1 MDVSFLPGEGGWY
14 KVKVKNRKTILR
26 LSIRSFRASGRRN
39 MIAALAIALTTILF
53 TSLFTIAMSLNSSYQ
68 TYTFR
73 QIGGYA
79 HGTFK
84 EVSEDQIQALKS
96 HKLVKEAGKRT
107 VVGSISEGGFAKVP
121 AEISYMDQNQ
131 TKWSYIELAEGH
143 EPEKENEVIM
153 DTEALKFLGVSPSVG
168 EEITLTYDVLDQAQS
183 GGSRSDT
190 FVLSGWWEYDP
201 VTPVH
206 FINVSEKYVE
216 NLEQQIK
223 GQDQG
228 SFRTDLSVM
237 LPSSLNIQGTMQ
249 KIEEDLGY
257 QNENPDKDDYLG
269 FGVNWGYTSAQ
280 TDSQMDPGIIAA
292 IAAFL
297 LLVIFTGYL
306 IIYNI
311 FQISVTEDIRYYGL
325 LKTIGVTP
333 RQLKRII
340 RQQALL
346 LCLIGCPV
354 GLAAGYLIG
363 YLLVPIVISQT
374 TLNTVGATVSSSP
387 LIFVVA
393 ALFSVVTVLLSC
405 GRPGRMASRVSPVE
419 AVKYTES
426 RSYSRKER
434 KTRGARISQMAFA
447 NLGRN
452 KKKTVLVVVSLSLS
466 VVLLAVT
473 LLFTGGFSMEKYLAE
488 KNCAD
493 FIVGNTDYFQFRAD
507 GPESGIPQEDVAMI
521 QEHTNIQSGGQ
532 AWGIPGE
539 TPKTWLTEKQF
550 RNTALGPSED
560 ELSQM
565 IQGREKR
572 DQLIQTSLQIEGMD
586 DALLDKLTVLE
597 GSLDTLRNPEEKAI
611 AIAVP
616 ADDYGNVRSMTSYP
630 QPGEKLT
637 VTYVD
642 DGYYVDSRNGEKIT
656 DSTPEEYIQYH
667 IAKSHDVEYTVCAL
681 VTVPYQI
688 SFRSS
693 LMYGFD
699 AVMQP
704 ERLREDSGKELYSLF
719 YMFDTPD
726 REAETEAESFLA
738 DMTGGESSGL
748 MYESKELSRKDF
760 ESFRQMFQ
768 LLGGAL
774 CAIVAVVG
782 ILNFFNA
789 ILTGIL
795 ARKREFAV
803 LQSIGMTGKQLKKML
818 ILEGLLYAGATI
830 FVSLI
835 LITAAEPLIGR
846 LLESMFWFFEYQFNV
861 AAVIITGPIFLILG
875 VLLPMAVYRSIAKL
889 TIVERLRETE

>member
-1 MDVSFLPGEGGWY
+1 
-14 KVKVKNRKTILR
+14 
-26 LSIRSFRASGRRN
+26 

-223 GQDQG
+223 GQGQG

-426 RSYSRKER
+426 GSYSRKER
-434 KTRGARISQMAFA
+434 RTRGARISQMAFA

-550 RNTALGPSED
+550 RDTALGPSED

-704 ERLREDSGKELYSLF
+704 DRLREDSGKELYSLF

>member
-14 KVKVKNRKTILR
+14 KVKVKNRKTIWR
-26 LSIRSFRASGRRN
+26 LSIRSFRASGKRN

-183 GGSRSDT
+183 GGSWSDT

-426 RSYSRKER
+426 GSYSRKER
-434 KTRGARISQMAFA
+434 RTRGARISQMAFA

-507 GPESGIPQEDVAMI
+507 GPESGISQEDVAMI

-726 REAETEAESFLA
+726 REAETEAESYLA

>member
-14 KVKVKNRKTILR
+14 KVKVKNRKTIWR
-26 LSIRSFRASGRRN
+26 LSIRSFRASGKRN

-168 EEITLTYDVLDQAQS
+168 EEITLTYDVLGQAQS

-223 GQDQG
+223 GQDQE

-426 RSYSRKER
+426 GSYSRKER
-434 KTRGARISQMAFA
+434 RTRGARISQMAFA

-507 GPESGIPQEDVAMI
+507 GPESGISQEDVAMI

-550 RNTALGPSED
+550 RDTALGPSED

-597 GSLDTLRNPEEKAI
+597 GSLDALRDPEEKAI

-726 REAETEAESFLA
+726 REAETEAESYLA

-818 ILEGLLYAGATI
+818 ILEGFLYAGATI

>member
-216 NLEQQIK
+216 NLEQQMK
-223 GQDQG
+223 GQGQG

-426 RSYSRKER
+426 GSYSRKER
-434 KTRGARISQMAFA
+434 RTRGARISQMAFA

-507 GPESGIPQEDVAMI
+507 GPESGIPQEDAAMI

-550 RNTALGPSED
+550 RDTALGPSED

-704 ERLREDSGKELYSLF
+704 DRLREDSGKELYSLF

>member
-1 MDVSFLPGEGGWY
+1 
-14 KVKVKNRKTILR
+14 
-26 LSIRSFRASGRRN
+26 

-168 EEITLTYDVLDQAQS
+168 EVITLTYDVLDQAQS

-216 NLEQQIK
+216 NLEQQMK
-223 GQDQG
+223 GQGQG

-426 RSYSRKER
+426 GSYSRKER
-434 KTRGARISQMAFA
+434 RTRGARISQMAFA

-550 RNTALGPSED
+550 RDTALGPSED

-704 ERLREDSGKELYSLF
+704 DRLREDSGKELYSLF

>member
-1 MDVSFLPGEGGWY
+1 M
-14 KVKVKNRKTILR
+14 KVKNRKTIWR
-26 LSIRSFRASGRRN
+26 LSIRSFRASGKRN

-168 EEITLTYDVLDQAQS
+168 EEITLTYDVLGQAQS

-223 GQDQG
+223 GQDQE

-426 RSYSRKER
+426 GSYSRKER
-434 KTRGARISQMAFA
+434 RTRGARISQMAFA

-507 GPESGIPQEDVAMI
+507 GPESGISQEDVAMI

-550 RNTALGPSED
+550 RDTALGPSED

-597 GSLDTLRNPEEKAI
+597 GSLDALRDPEEKAI

-726 REAETEAESFLA
+726 REAETEAESYLA

-818 ILEGLLYAGATI
+818 ILEGFLYAGATI

>member
-216 NLEQQIK
+216 NLEQQMK
-223 GQDQG
+223 GQGQG

-426 RSYSRKER
+426 GSYSRKER
-434 KTRGARISQMAFA
+434 RTRGARISQMAFA

-550 RNTALGPSED
+550 RDTALGPSED

-704 ERLREDSGKELYSLF
+704 DRLREDSGKELYSLF

>member
-1 MDVSFLPGEGGWY
+1 MDESFLRGEGGWY
-14 KVKVKNRKTILR
+14 KVKVKNRKTIWR
-26 LSIRSFRASGRRN
+26 LSIRSFRASGKRN
-39 MIAALAIALTTILF
+39 MIAALAIALTAILF

-84 EVSEDQIQALKS
+84 EVNEDQVQALKS
-96 HKLVKEAGKRT
+96 HKLVKEAGERT
-107 VVGSISEGGFAKVP
+107 VVGSISEDSFAKVP
-121 AEISYMDQNQ
+121 AEISYMDSNQ

-153 DTEALKFLGVSPSVG
+153 DTEALELLGISPAVG
-168 EEITLTYDVLDQAQS
+168 QEITLTYDVLDQMQS
-183 GGSRSDT
+183 GKSRTDT

-206 FINVSEKYVE
+206 FINVSEEYVE
-216 NLEQQIK
+216 NLEQELLTQE
-223 GQDQG
+223 Q
-228 SFRTDLSVM
+228 FRTDLSVM
-237 LPSSLNIQGTMQ
+237 LPSSLNIEGTME

-257 QNENPDKDDYLG
+257 QNADPDKDDYLG

-346 LCLIGCPV
+346 LCLIGCPA
-354 GLAAGYLIG
+354 GLAAGYLTG
-363 YLLVPIVISQT
+363 YLLVPVVISRT
-374 TLNTVGATVSSSP
+374 TLSEVSSTVSSSP
-387 LIFVVA
+387 LIFAAA
-393 ALFSVVTVLLSC
+393 ALFSVITVLLSC
-405 GRPGRMASRVSPVE
+405 GRPGRMASKVSPVE

-426 RSYSRKER
+426 GKLSRKER
-434 KTRGARISQMAFA
+434 RTRGARISQMAFA

-473 LLFTGGFSMEKYLAE
+473 LLFTGGFNMEKYLAE

-493 FIVGNTDYFQFRAD
+493 FIVGNTDYFRFRAY
-507 GPESGIPQEDVAMI
+507 GPESGISQEDVAMI

-550 RNTALGPSED
+550 RDTALGPSED
-560 ELSQM
+560 ELRQT

-572 DQLIQTSLQIEGMD
+572 GQLIQTSLQIEGMD
-586 DALLDKLTVLE
+586 DALLDKLTVLK
-597 GSLDTLRNPEEKAI
+597 GSLDTLRDPEEKAI

-616 ADDYGNVRSMTSYP
+616 TDDYGNVRSMTSYP

-642 DGYYVDSRNGEKIT
+642 DGYYIDSRNGEKIT

-667 IAKSHDVEYTVCAL
+667 IAESHDVEYTVCAL
-681 VTVPYQI
+681 VAVPYQI
-688 SFRSS
+688 SFRSG

-726 REAETEAESFLA
+726 REAETEAESFIA

-760 ESFRQMFQ
+760 EGFRQMFQ

-774 CAIVAVVG
+774 CGIVGVVG

-795 ARKREFAV
+795 ARKREFAM

-818 ILEGLLYAGATI
+818 MLEGLLYAGATI
-830 FVSLI
+830 FVSFI
-835 LITAAEPLIGR
+835 LITAAEPLIGK
-846 LLESMFWFFEYQFNV
+846 LLESMFWFFEYQFNI

-875 VLLPMAVYRSIAKL
+875 ALLPMAVYRSIAKL

>member
-1 MDVSFLPGEGGWY
+1 
-14 KVKVKNRKTILR
+14 
-26 LSIRSFRASGRRN
+26 

-216 NLEQQIK
+216 NLEQQMK
-223 GQDQG
+223 GQGQG

-426 RSYSRKER
+426 GSYSRKER
-434 KTRGARISQMAFA
+434 RTRGARISQMAFA

-507 GPESGIPQEDVAMI
+507 GPESGIPQEDAAMI

-550 RNTALGPSED
+550 RDTALGPSED

-704 ERLREDSGKELYSLF
+704 DRLREDSGKELYSLF

>member
-14 KVKVKNRKTILR
+14 KVKVKNGKTIWR
-26 LSIRSFRASGRRN
+26 LSIRSFRASGKRN

-168 EEITLTYDVLDQAQS
+168 EVITLTYDVLDQAQS

-223 GQDQG
+223 GQDQE

-387 LIFVVA
+387 LIFVA
-393 ALFSVVTVLLSC
+393 TALFSVVTVLLSC

-426 RSYSRKER
+426 GSYSRKER
-434 KTRGARISQMAFA
+434 RTRGARISQMALA

-473 LLFTGGFSMEKYLAE
+473 HLFTGGFSMEKYLAE

-507 GPESGIPQEDVAMI
+507 GPESGISQEDAAMI

-597 GSLDTLRNPEEKAI
+597 GSLDSLRDPEEKAI

-656 DSTPEEYIQYH
+656 
-667 IAKSHDVEYTVCAL
+667 
-681 VTVPYQI
+681 
-688 SFRSS
+688 
-693 LMYGFD
+693 
-699 AVMQP
+699 
-704 ERLREDSGKELYSLF
+704 
-719 YMFDTPD
+719 
-726 REAETEAESFLA
+726 
-738 DMTGGESSGL
+738 
-748 MYESKELSRKDF
+748 
-760 ESFRQMFQ
+760 
-768 LLGGAL
+768 
-774 CAIVAVVG
+774 
-782 ILNFFNA
+782 N
-789 ILTGIL
+789 
-795 ARKREFAV
+795 
-803 LQSIGMTGKQLKKML
+803 
-818 ILEGLLYAGATI
+818 
-830 FVSLI
+830 
-835 LITAAEPLIGR
+835 
-846 LLESMFWFFEYQFNV
+846 
-861 AAVIITGPIFLILG
+861 
-875 VLLPMAVYRSIAKL
+875 
-889 TIVERLRETE
+889 

>member
-1 MDVSFLPGEGGWY
+1 
-14 KVKVKNRKTILR
+14 
-26 LSIRSFRASGRRN
+26 

-216 NLEQQIK
+216 NLEQQMK
-223 GQDQG
+223 GQGQG

-419 AVKYTES
+419 AGKYTES
-426 RSYSRKER
+426 GSYSRKER
-434 KTRGARISQMAFA
+434 RTRGARISQMAFA

-507 GPESGIPQEDVAMI
+507 GPESGIPQEDAAMI

-550 RNTALGPSED
+550 RDTALGPSED

-704 ERLREDSGKELYSLF
+704 DRLREDSGKELYSLF

>member
-216 NLEQQIK
+216 NLEQQMK
-223 GQDQG
+223 GQGQG

-426 RSYSRKER
+426 GSYSRKER
-434 KTRGARISQMAFA
+434 RTRGARISQMAFA

-550 RNTALGPSED
+550 RDTALGPSED

-616 ADDYGNVRSMTSYP
+616 ADDYGNVWSMTSYP

-704 ERLREDSGKELYSLF
+704 DRLREDSGKELYSLF

>member
-1 MDVSFLPGEGGWY
+1 
-14 KVKVKNRKTILR
+14 
-26 LSIRSFRASGRRN
+26 

-216 NLEQQIK
+216 NLEQQMK
-223 GQDQG
+223 GQGQG

-426 RSYSRKER
+426 GSYSRKER
-434 KTRGARISQMAFA
+434 RTRGARISQMAFA

-550 RNTALGPSED
+550 RDTALGPSED

-704 ERLREDSGKELYSLF
+704 DRLREDSGKELYSLF

>member
-1 MDVSFLPGEGGWY
+1 
-14 KVKVKNRKTILR
+14 
-26 LSIRSFRASGRRN
+26 

-216 NLEQQIK
+216 NLEQQMK
-223 GQDQG
+223 GQGQG

-426 RSYSRKER
+426 GSYSRKER
-434 KTRGARISQMAFA
+434 RTRGARISQMAFA

-507 GPESGIPQEDVAMI
+507 GPESGISQEDAAMI

-550 RNTALGPSED
+550 RDTALGPSED

-704 ERLREDSGKELYSLF
+704 DRLREDSGKELYSLF

>member
-1 MDVSFLPGEGGWY
+1 M
-14 KVKVKNRKTILR
+14 KVKNRKTIWR
-26 LSIRSFRASGRRN
+26 LSIRSFRASGKRN

-216 NLEQQIK
+216 NLEQQMK
-223 GQDQG
+223 GQGQG

-426 RSYSRKER
+426 GSYSRKER
-434 KTRGARISQMAFA
+434 RTRGARISQMAFA

-550 RNTALGPSED
+550 RDTALGPSED

-704 ERLREDSGKELYSLF
+704 DRLREDSGKELYSLF

>member
-333 RQLKRII
+333 RQLKRLI

-507 GPESGIPQEDVAMI
+507 GPESGISQEDAAMI
-521 QEHTNIQSGGQ
+521 QVHTNIQSGGQ

-597 GSLDTLRNPEEKAI
+597 GSLDTLRNPEKKAI

-726 REAETEAESFLA
+726 REAETEAESYLA

>member
-1 MDVSFLPGEGGWY
+1 M
-14 KVKVKNRKTILR
+14 KVKNRKTIWR
-26 LSIRSFRASGRRN
+26 LSIRSFRASGKRN

-426 RSYSRKER
+426 GSYSRKER
-434 KTRGARISQMAFA
+434 RTRGARISQMAFA

-507 GPESGIPQEDVAMI
+507 GPESGISQEDVAMI

-726 REAETEAESFLA
+726 REAETEAESYLA

-818 ILEGLLYAGATI
+818 ILEGILYAGATI

-875 VLLPMAVYRSIAKL
+875 ALLPMAVYRSIAKL